1 MGQVSLEPKNSRGSH
16 VRGRVMLED
25 CGGICALHMSSM
37 RREEDLVPIMGCPSW
52 AAIRYSWRFYF
63 SFRRA
68 DRYLFFWGFLDKTF
82 ICKSSN
88 TCLGKNTLFF
98 CFTLLQG
105 WGLFITFL
113 WSARMLYSMLICCLF
128 SNILQYLHFNFGA
141 SFNLLL
147 LVCLGLFML
156 W

>member
-82 ICKSSN
+82 IYKSSN

-98 CFTLLQG
+98 LFYFASGMRLVHHFPMVCQNALL
-105 WGLFITFL
+105 
-113 WSARMLYSMLICCLF
+113 
-128 SNILQYLHFNFGA
+128 HVD
-141 SFNLLL
+141 LL
-147 LVCLGLFML
+147 LVFQHTPIFAFQFWGIF
-156 W
+156 